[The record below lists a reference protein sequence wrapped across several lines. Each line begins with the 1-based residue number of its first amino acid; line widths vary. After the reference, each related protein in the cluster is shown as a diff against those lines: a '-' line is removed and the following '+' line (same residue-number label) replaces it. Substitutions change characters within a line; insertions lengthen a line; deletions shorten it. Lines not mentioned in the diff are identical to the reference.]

1 MCLLFWV
8 FLPLSGRA
16 WRSWTLLVGGGLVW
30 SAERLFIFCSVLPPP
45 PGWPI
50 GTIHPVAVWFGQL
63 REWLFSVQCCSPPRS
78 RLAHQHHSSSGCLV
92 WQCCYL
98 LLQHP
103 ISSRKLWY
111 KEQAFLGWWFL
122 SAGWMALLWTTRWWK
137 RLDRLF
143 VWAGAGNH
151 DPSVSCIGH
160 VFHRKQLVAAVEH
173 SLHFLPKPVLHVLAL
188 QLSFC

>member
-1 MCLLFWV
+1 MIRNV
-8 FLPLSGRA
+8 FIILGFSPFIRKGLTFLNPFGW
-16 WRSWTLLVGGGLVW
+16 WRSGLVSW
-30 SAERLFIFCSVLPPP
+30 EIIYF
-45 PGWPI
+45 
-50 GTIHPVAVWFGQL
+50 
-63 REWLFSVQCCSPPRS
+63 LFSVAPSP
-78 RLAHQHHSSSGCLV
+78 RLAHWHHSSSGCLV